1 VTATSVERAF
11 HDVPVEMD
19 DEEMDDEEMDDEE
32 MDDEEMDDEM
42 DVFPEEHPSS

>member
-19 DEEMDDEEMDDEE
+19 DEEMDDEEMDDE
-32 MDDEEMDDEM
+32 M